1 VGDLVNRLSP
11 AKRLAALCL
20 SAATVS
26 AVGGHVMMPL
36 DLAAA
41 SEPYCMYDWMP
52 QYKWLSVAG
61 PAGQMITING
71 YRKGR
76 LVLVDEDVIDEVDL
90 IAGGDGTNY
99 VIPFNGLLDNVTL
112 IKKHKH
118 ITVRVDGHR
127 CVTT

>member
-1 VGDLVNRLSP
+1 MQG
-11 AKRLAALCL
+11 KFKIAAACIA
-20 SAATVS
+20 AATMG
-26 AVGGHVMMPL
+26 AIGGHALMPR
-36 DLAAA
+36 DLAEAA
-41 SEPYCMYDWMP
+41 TPYCMYDWTP
-52 QYKWLSVAG
+52 KFQWLDVAG

-71 YRKGR
+71 HRKGR

-90 IAGGDGTNY
+90 ITGGDGTNY

-112 IKKHKH
+112 IRKHRH